1 MHLRIKRK
9 GRGADLQGCKQQLRG
24 ALRFARIPQ
33 KAGIILIG
41 CAASLAAATTFHY
54 HIAADDPG
62 PWPQIFS
69 SIGITRADGG
79 PANLFVVRNVAP
91 GSVPQWIQRIEQGG
105 IVVLEGQGELAAAL
119 GITPSVTP
127 GPSLAPAKPRLVVR
141 SIVDRHAPKLPIVWE
156 SPLEIPVFDVPHD
169 ASVVATERWEH
180 APVTV
185 AVHRGA
191 GAVLWIAAAPGQQ
204 GYERFPYLLQALN
217 DLGMQPPF
225 HSQRLWAF
233 FDGSYRSRVDLDY
246 FAERWRQAGIGA
258 LHVAGWHYYE
268 PNAES
273 DEYLRR
279 LIEACHRKA
288 ILVYVWLEL
297 PHVSEKFWDDHPA
310 WREKTAILQDAQLDW
325 RKLMNLN
332 NPDCY
337 AAASQGVK
345 QLIGRFDW
353 DGVNLAELY
362 FESLEG
368 AANPA
373 RFTPM
378 NRDVR
383 GEFRSRHG
391 FDPIEL
397 FQSARPD
404 DTRLRTFLDYR
415 ADLARRQQD
424 QWIGQ
429 IESLRAAQPDLDL
442 VLTHVDDRFDTRM
455 HDLIGADAARVLP
468 LLDQHNFTFLIE
480 DPATIW
486 NLGPQRYPQIAAR
499 YRPLTAHSERL
510 AIDINIVERYQDVY
524 PTKQQTGTE
533 LFQLV
538 HLAAQSCSRVARY
551 FENSIQTPDLP
562 LLPAAAASV
571 EQAEQNG
578 SRLVIESRHGVGV
591 PWQGPAL
598 VNGKLWPVRS
608 DTMLWLPA
616 GPSVVEPLPAASS
629 ASPAASSPAA
639 LNPAVRDA
647 ALRMLDFNGDLRG
660 ATATPNGLRFSYE
673 NSARALAVLNA
684 RPRQL
689 EIDGAPSEPKLRES
703 GAGFVLT
710 LPHGE
715 HVVQLS
721 L

>member
-1 MHLRIKRK
+1 V
-9 GRGADLQGCKQQLRG
+9 
-24 ALRFARIPQ
+24 
-33 KAGIILIG
+33 
-41 CAASLAAATTFHY
+41 AAATFRY
-54 HIAADDPG
+54 HIAGDDPG

-69 SIGITRADGG
+69 SIGIARAAGG

-91 GSVPQWIQRIEQGG
+91 GSVPQWIERIEQGG
-105 IVVLEGQGELAAAL
+105 LVVLEGQGELAAAL
-119 GITPSVTP
+119 GVTP
-127 GPSLAPAKPRLVVR
+127 GAQRVVVR
-141 SIVDRHAPKLPIVWE
+141 SVVDRHAPKLPIVWE
-156 SPLEIPVFDVPHD
+156 SALEIPIFNVPKD
-169 ASVVATERWEH
+169 ATVLAAERWDH

-185 AVHRGA
+185 ALHRGM
-191 GAVLWIAAAPGQQ
+191 GAVLWIAVPPGKE

-225 HSQRLWAF
+225 HTQRLWAF
-233 FDGSYRSRVDLDY
+233 FDGAYRSRVDLDY
-246 FAERWRQAGIGA
+246 VADRWRNAGIGA
-258 LHVAGWHYYE
+258 IHVAGWHYYE

-297 PHVSEKFWDDHPA
+297 PHVSENFWDAHPE

-332 NPDCY
+332 NPDCF
-337 AAASQGVK
+337 AAVSQGVK
-345 QLIGRFDW
+345 QLAGRFDW

-368 AANPA
+368 AADPA

-378 NRDVR
+378 NQDVR
-383 GEFRSRHG
+383 HQFQTLHG

-397 FQSARPD
+397 FQSAKPPAKSD
-404 DTRLRTFLDYR
+404 DARLRTFLDYR
-415 ADLARRQQD
+415 ADLALRQQEK
-424 QWIGQ
+424 WIGE
-429 IESLRAAQPDLDL
+429 IESIRASKPDLDF

-468 LLDQHNFTFLIE
+468 LLDRHDFTFLIE

-499 YRPLTAHSERL
+499 YQPLTSHANHL

-538 HLAAQSCSRVARY
+538 HLAAQSFSRVALY
-551 FENSIQTPDLP
+551 FENSILTPDLP
-562 LLPAAAASV
+562 LLASAGASV
-571 EQAEQNG
+571 EKAEQNG
-578 SRLVIESRHGVGV
+578 SQLTIESHSSVGV

-598 VNGKLWPVRS
+598 VNGRLWPVRS
-608 DTMLWLPA
+608 DGMLWLPP
-616 GPSVVEPLPAASS
+616 GPSAIEPAPKD
-629 ASPAASSPAA
+629 P
-639 LNPAVRDA
+639 V
-647 ALRMLDFNGDLRG
+647 LRMVDFNGDLRS
-660 ATATPNGLRFSYE
+660 ASVITDGLRFTYE
-673 NSARALAVLNA
+673 SSARALALLNA
-684 RPRQL
+684 RPGKL
-689 EIDGAPSEPKLRES
+689 EIDGAPSDPKLGES
-703 GAGFVLT
+703 GPSFVLT
-710 LPHGE
+710 LPRGK
-715 HVVQLS
+715 HVVQVTL
-721 L
+721 

>member
-1 MHLRIKRK
+1 MHFRVKLT
-9 GRGADLQGCKQQLRG
+9 LT
-24 ALRFARIPQ
+24 
-33 KAGIILIG
+33 LIG
-41 CAASLAAATTFHY
+41 CASCLPAPCFAATTLYY
-54 HIAADDPG
+54 HIAGDDPG

-69 SIGITRADGG
+69 SIGIARAAGG
-79 PANLFVVRNVAP
+79 PANLFVVRNIAR

-105 IVVLEGQGELAAAL
+105 IVVLEGEGELAAAL

-127 GPSLAPAKPRLVVR
+127 DNPRVVVR
-141 SIVDRHAPKLPIVWE
+141 SIVDQHSPKLPIVWE
-156 SPLEIPVFDVPHD
+156 SPLEIPVFNVPKD
-169 ASVVATERWEH
+169 ATVLAAERWDH

-185 AVHRGA
+185 ALHRGT
-191 GAVLWIAAAPGQQ
+191 GAVLWIAAAPGKE

-217 DLGMQPPF
+217 DLGMKAPF
-225 HSQRLWAF
+225 QSQRLWAF

-246 FAERWRQAGIGA
+246 FADRWRKAGIGA

-268 PNAES
+268 QNPES

-297 PHVSEKFWDDHPA
+297 PHVSEKFWHEHPE

-337 AAASQGVK
+337 AAVSQGVQ
-345 QLIGRFDW
+345 QLIGRFNW

-378 NRDVR
+378 NQDVR
-383 GEFRSRHG
+383 DEFHKLHG

-397 FQSARPD
+397 FQSAKPPEKSDEARF
-404 DTRLRTFLDYR
+404 RIFLDYR
-415 ADLARRQQD
+415 ADLAQRQQEK
-424 QWIGQ
+424 WIGQ
-429 IESLRAAQPDLDL
+429 IKSIRASKPDLDF

-468 LLDQHNFTFLIE
+468 LLDRHDFTFLIE

-486 NLGPQRYPQIAAR
+486 NLGPQRYPQIASR
-499 YRPLTAHSERL
+499 YKPITTHSDHL

-538 HLAAQSCSRVARY
+538 HLAAQSFSRVALY
-551 FENSIQTPDLP
+551 FENSILAPDLP
-562 LLPAAAASV
+562 LLASAAATV
-571 EQAEQNG
+571 DKAEQNG
-578 SRLVIESRHGVGV
+578 SRLVIESRYGVGV
-591 PWQGPAL
+591 PWHGPAL
-598 VNGKLWPVRS
+598 VNGKLWPVHS

-616 GPSVVEPLPAASS
+616 GPNVVEPAPK
-629 ASPAASSPAA
+629 
-639 LNPAVRDA
+639 DT
-647 ALRMLDFNGDLRG
+647 ALRMVDFNGDLRS
-660 ATATPNGLRFSYE
+660 ASVIPDGLRFSYGS
-673 NSARALAVLNA
+673 SARALALLSA
-684 RPRQL
+684 RPRKL
-689 EIDGAPSEPKLRES
+689 EIDGAPSDPKLGES
-703 GAGFVLT
+703 GTSFILT
-710 LPHGE
+710 LPRGQ
-715 HVVQLS
+715 HVVELT